1 MEPDFEELLISNE
14 IIEKET
20 YSDGCNVDLQQ
31 NCLSAKKYNV
41 AYVRSKDTNRFRF
54 DFAADT
60 DGSRLCEIACTQV
73 RGLKYVIFKILA
85 TSTVLSPICVTDIA
99 KASRAERNLD
109 RK

>member
-1 MEPDFEELLISNE
+1 MEPDFEELSISNE
-14 IIEKET
+14 IIEKEAD
-20 YSDGCNVDLQQ
+20 SNGCNVDLQQ

-73 RGLKYVIFKILA
+73 RGLKYVIFKFWRHQQFCRQY
-85 TSTVLSPICVTDIA
+85 VLSLTLLKPPGPSVI
-99 KASRAERNLD
+99 
-109 RK
+109 